1 MDYEPRERIV
11 FCDEELVSYSID
23 TGMILEHE
31 SKRKLKEYLIEK
43 GQRCLKF

>member
-43 GQRCLKF
+43 GQRGLKF